1 MSQEKIRKS
10 LSALI
15 DETLAELEELKKSRL
30 EAEEIDLHSGK
41 DGTMHGHPANGSL
54 KAESVEEDKDEDEMD
69 HDEDGVNRKAAP
81 KRGEHVEAES
91 VAKDEDKE
99 EEDEDDEED
108 YEEDVKKEEEAQK
121 GLGWRPSQ
129 AGPSK
134 AGRLRG
140 KMGGASSPADAAST
154 SMTSAVSKEEGD
166 EEGVN
171 RKAAPKRGKHVEAQ
185 SVSKEES
192 KEDGSPWLKK
202 SLQEQESL
210 MKTFVEERVKPIES
224 KLETLMALVKKIA
237 DQPEPPKAA
246 TYRSIVPLAK
256 TDGSSEPLTKAMV
269 VNKLLELKKSGVE
282 VDSLDVVKADLN
294 QDLEG
299 LARKYK
305 LN

>member
-1 MSQEKIRKS
+1 
-10 LSALI
+10 
-15 DETLAELEELKKSRL
+15 
-30 EAEEIDLHSGK
+30 
-41 DGTMHGHPANGSL
+41 
-54 KAESVEEDKDEDEMD
+54 
-69 HDEDGVNRKAAP
+69 
-81 KRGEHVEAES
+81 
-91 VAKDEDKE
+91 
-99 EEDEDDEED
+99 
-108 YEEDVKKEEEAQK
+108 
-121 GLGWRPSQ
+121 
-129 AGPSK
+129 
-134 AGRLRG
+134 
-140 KMGGASSPADAAST
+140 
-154 SMTSAVSKEEGD
+154 
-166 EEGVN
+166 
-171 RKAAPKRGKHVEAQ
+171 
-185 SVSKEES
+185 
-192 KEDGSPWLKK
+192 
-202 SLQEQESL
+202 